1 MGVRTNASSTDF
13 SDILPEEVETAVKEA
28 AGLRVYPFFILHP
41 FVKRFRWVQKS
52 QKRI

>member
-28 AGLRVYPFFILHP
+28 AGHFFSFFFFF
-41 FVKRFRWVQKS
+41 FVS
-52 QKRI
+52 QFITIY